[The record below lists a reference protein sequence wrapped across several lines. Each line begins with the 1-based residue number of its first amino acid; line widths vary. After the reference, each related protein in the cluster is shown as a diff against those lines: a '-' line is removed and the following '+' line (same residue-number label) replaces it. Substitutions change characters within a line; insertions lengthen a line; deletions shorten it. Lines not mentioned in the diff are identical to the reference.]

1 MADDKTNGS
10 VQNIENTPDI
20 YHQVAE
26 EEQQRMILG
35 EKKTTPTETVAF
47 KACIPCQRDN
57 NANQRQR
64 RGDAIEQC
72 THCGRNGHD
81 WDRCFKKIGCPNR
94 RSINAKRDEG
104 KPKATHVGTYTS
116 PVPGLTK
123 EQFQLFLKFFAK
135 NNTFR
140 MANMAIKG
148 GWDDEWVV
156 D

>member
-116 PVPGLTK
+116 PVP
-123 EQFQLFLKFFAK
+123 
-135 NNTFR
+135 
-140 MANMAIKG
+140 ANDLQWRGTSGIKG
-148 GWDDEWVV
+148 WDMPLKISLLQLISSKG
-156 D
+156 